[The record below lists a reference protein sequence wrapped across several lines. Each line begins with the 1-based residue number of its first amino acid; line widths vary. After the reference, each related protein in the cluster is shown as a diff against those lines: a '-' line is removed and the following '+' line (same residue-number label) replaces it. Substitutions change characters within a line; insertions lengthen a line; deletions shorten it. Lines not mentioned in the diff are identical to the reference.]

1 MMVKRS
7 VPAAI
12 VLSFLVL
19 TGCVNTPTE
28 MVQARDD
35 WPFIMFS
42 EVRSGDVV
50 VLDGI
55 NMGAASDYMA
65 GKSGMRIEPG
75 THTLQIQRDGKMVL
89 NQKFYVADGVSK
101 TFTVGGG
108 K

>member
-1 MMVKRS
+1 MVKRFA
-7 VPAAI
+7 PAAI
-12 VLSFLVL
+12 ALSFLVL

-28 MVQARDD
+28 IVQARDD
-35 WPFIMFS
+35 RPFIMFA

-55 NMGAASDYMA
+55 NMGAASDYMV

-75 THTLQIQRDGKMVL
+75 THFLQIKRDGKTVF

-101 TFTVGGG
+101 TFTVGAG